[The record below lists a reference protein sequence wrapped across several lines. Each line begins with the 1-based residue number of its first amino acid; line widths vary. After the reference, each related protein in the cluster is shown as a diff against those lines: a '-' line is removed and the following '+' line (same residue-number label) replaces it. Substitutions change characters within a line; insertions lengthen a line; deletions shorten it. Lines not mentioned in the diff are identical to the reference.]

1 MTRINTNVPSIVAQQ
16 TLQRSNTQLNEVLT
30 RLSTGLR
37 INTGKDD
44 PAGLIA
50 SEVLRSDIIS
60 VERAITNSERANQL
74 ISTADSALGQVSS
87 LLNDIRGLVSEAA
100 NTGALS
106 EEQIAA
112 NQLQVDSSLE
122 AIDRIAQTT
131 VFQGRRLLDGSLD
144 FLTTDTGASAS
155 GTVDGG
161 TITGATASSDLQAVY
176 TLTAGAN
183 GAEIQITAATTGTSA
198 NGYTFT
204 FASGGSAGDVVING
218 KDVTID
224 VALSAGAADADT
236 ILAALTGDATFS
248 TLFDASLVLTTTGAS
263 GSDTLVAASASTAQ
277 LGEFS
282 NEITISAAAAGTDFN
297 ATTFA
302 FDLTSGG
309 TLGATYDESANAVSV
324 TLNSATT
331 AADVASAINAL
342 TAFNAAAT
350 GSGLGTYA
358 GGGSSDL
365 AISALAGGTDGS
377 SDISNLVIE
386 QANFGTASQIAVQ
399 VDVDTQATQ
408 AQLNYSGG
416 TLVSDLILEIGG
428 ASGFEVFNFGTGT
441 TIDQIETAID
451 LVSDSTGV
459 DASVSGGTLELTSA
473 NYGSNEFVSARALSG
488 TFDTLN
494 TSNAASTRESGT
506 DVDLRIN
513 GVKATGDGLTA
524 TINSS
529 TLDLSFN
536 IASTV
541 SDGATLGFNITG
553 GGATFQLGPDVV
565 SNQQARVGIRGISSA
580 TLGGVEGT
588 LFELRSGS
596 AKALSTDATGAGKV
610 VEEVIT
616 AVTSL
621 RGRLGAFQKA
631 TLETNIFSLTEQLE
645 NLTEA
650 ESSIRDAD
658 FAAESARLTRAQ
670 ILVQSGT
677 SVLSIANQNPQ
688 NVLSLLR

>member
-161 TITGATASSDLQAVY
+161 TFTGATASSDLQAVY

-183 GAEIQITAATTGTSA
+183 GAEIQITAATTGPSA

-358 GGGSSDL
+358 GGSSSDL

>member
-16 TLQRSNTQLNEVLT
+16 TLQRSNAELNEVLT

-74 ISTADSALGQVSS
+74 IATADSALGQVSG

-122 AIDRIAQTT
+122 AVDRIAQTT

-144 FLTTDTGASAS
+144 FLSTSS
-155 GTVDGG
+155 GTVD
-161 TITGATASSDLQAVY
+161 
-176 TLTAGAN
+176 
-183 GAEIQITAATTGTSA
+183 
-198 NGYTFT
+198 T
-204 FASGGSAGDVVING
+204 FASGTYNGSGGVATTDTAAVFSLSDTGGNPGTVDI
-218 KDVTID
+218 T
-224 VALSAGAADADT
+224 ALSAGTAANAYSFVVTTGTGGADT
-236 ILAALTGDATFS
+236 
-248 TLFDASLVLTTTGAS
+248 
-263 GSDTLVAASASTAQ
+263 
-277 LGEFS
+277 
-282 NEITISAAAAGTDFN
+282 
-297 ATTFA
+297 
-302 FDLTSGG
+302 
-309 TLGATYDESANAVSV
+309 SV
-324 TLNSATT
+324 TVTGGDTITVTLESGT
-331 AADVASAINAL
+331 AATADNVASAINADAIVSTL
-342 TAFNAAAT
+342 FSATVTNAGAFESATTSLASGTFNNNIVISATSGGVGYSGTSISLATVDAAVAVALSGGTIEIAASANATAAEIAAGISTLDEFTAT
-350 GSGLGTYA
+350 AQGTGLGTLSA
-358 GGGSSDL
+358 GTTTTVLSS
-365 AISALAGGTDGS
+365 ATTGVAALD
-377 SDISNLVIE
+377 NLVIE
-386 QANFGTASQIAVQ
+386 QANFGTASQIAIQ
-399 VDVDTQATQ
+399 VDVDTQATR

-416 TLVSDLILEIGG
+416 TLTGDLILEVGG
-428 ASGFEVFNFGTGT
+428 SSGFEVFNFGSGT

-459 DASVSGGTLELTSA
+459 EATVNGSVLELRSSA
-473 NYGSNEFVSARALSG
+473 YGSDEFVSARALSG
-488 TFDTLN
+488 TFDAQN
-494 TSNAASTRESGT
+494 NDAASSTRESGT

-513 GVKATGDGLTA
+513 GVKATGDGLA
-524 TINSS
+524 ASINTS

-536 IASTV
+536 LASTV
-541 SDGATLGFNITG
+541 SDGDQLSFNITG
-553 GGATFQLGPDVV
+553 GGAVFQLGPDVV
-565 SNQQARVGIRGISSA
+565 SNQQARIGIRGVSSA

-588 LFELRSGS
+588 LFELRSGG
-596 AKALSTDATGAGKV
+596 AKSLANDATAAGKV

-631 TLETNIFSLTEQLE
+631 TLETNIFSLTEQLQ

-658 FAAESARLTRAQ
+658 FAAESARLTRSQ

-688 NVLSLLR
+688 NVLALLR